1 MTGIRAVADSP
12 LRGIGF
18 MLIGMALLVPV
29 LNAVAKLLLAEFH
42 VIQVSWARFAGHLLF
57 MTIIFMPRAGLRLYS
72 TGHFGGQ
79 MARGT
84 VMFFSN
90 TFFLLALP
98 SVALATATA
107 ISFSTPL
114 LVTLFA
120 VPLLGERVGIYR
132 RMAVVTGL
140 IGALIIVRPSMTD
153 TSWASLLVLCASACF
168 ALYQVLTRRLAK
180 DDPPETMIVYTAV
193 VPVALLSLVAPFYF
207 QMPETAM
214 HWLLFGLVGL
224 LGGLA
229 QYFVAKA
236 LSLAPASIVAPLQ
249 YSEII
254 TSTLIGF
261 LLFGVLPDALTWVG
275 AAVIVLSGLFLVYR
289 ERQLGRR

>member
-1 MTGIRAVADSP
+1 
-12 LRGIGF
+12 

-29 LNAVAKLLLAEFH
+29 LNAVAKLLLADFH
-42 VIQVSWARFAGHLLF
+42 VVQVSWWRFMGHLLF
-57 MTIIFMPRAGLRLYS
+57 MTIIFMPRAGLGLYA
-72 TGHFGGQ
+72 TRHFGGQ
-79 MARGT
+79 IVRGT

-90 TFFLLALP
+90 MFFLFALP
-98 SVALATATA
+98 TVALATATA

-132 RMAVVTGL
+132 RIAVVVGL
-140 IGALIIVRPSMTD
+140 VGALIIVRPSMSD
-153 TSWASLLVLCASACF
+153 TSWASLLVLCASTFF

-180 DDPPETMIVYTAV
+180 SDSPETMIVYTALI
-193 VPVALLSLVAPFYF
+193 PAFLLSMAAPFYF
-207 QMPETAM
+207 EMPSTAM
-214 HWLLFGLVGL
+214 HWLLFALLGL

-254 TSTLIGF
+254 TSTFIGF